1 MKPERYPWNRI
12 TANISLSSVLVLLS
26 SIIIS
31 LPAMASSW
39 GNLEIGMGAVMPEG
53 TFRHYSSDGFT
64 GTVKIVFT
72 PFVPR
77 TIGLVGALTGNLFEQ
92 ETDERFIGGYGFA
105 ELKTTHFSVNGNFG
119 IRLQTEKNLFRPY
132 GEITGGLY
140 SFNIT
145 TSLEDGHGNSLEG
158 RTGES
163 QLLMGY
169 NVSGGAAL
177 WFWTN
182 VGLDFNIKYD
192 NVFDLKQDIGAGQTA
207 LFNSHFTSVYF
218 GLQLAFDS
226 TLD

>member
-1 MKPERYPWNRI
+1 MKPEKYLTNRI
-12 TANISLSSVLVLLS
+12 TANIMRISIPILLS
-26 SIIIS
+26 SILIA
-31 LPAMASSW
+31 LPAAASNW
-39 GNLEIGMGAVMPEG
+39 GNLEIGIGAVMPEG
-53 TFRHYSSDGFT
+53 TFGHYSSDGFT

-72 PFVPR
+72 PFMSR
-77 TIGLVGALTGNLFEQ
+77 TIGFVGSLTGNLFEQ
-92 ETDERFIGGYGFA
+92 ETDERFIDDYGFV

-119 IRLQTEKNLFRPY
+119 IRMQTERNVFRPY

-145 TSLEDGHGNSLEG
+145 TSLEDEHGNSLED
-158 RTGES
+158 RTKES

-177 WFWTN
+177 WFWRN

-192 NVFDLKQDIGAGQTA
+192 NVFDLKQSIGAGQTA
-207 LFNSHFTSVYF
+207 LFNSHFTSIYF